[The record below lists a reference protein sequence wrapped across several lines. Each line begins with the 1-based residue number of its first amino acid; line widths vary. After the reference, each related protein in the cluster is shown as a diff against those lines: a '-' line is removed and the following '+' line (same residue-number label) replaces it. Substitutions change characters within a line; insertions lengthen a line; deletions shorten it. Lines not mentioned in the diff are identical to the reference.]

1 MRKVLSGIFVGLLA
15 LAGIFAKVVF
25 IDYSIVDSAEEAGIE
40 LFFDGIK
47 AEKIDVPEDQEAM
60 VVQDAYKISFD
71 GCDGEVC
78 YSYFKAG
85 PAPEKEMEYHRAA
98 FAFLNVGVRNIAG
111 ESKFLKSFNKPRFS
125 KIDVDY
131 YIDSLYECKGKP
143 FGKDYKYLRVIMLDK
158 KNTGCVFIS
167 YFCNDLKFFALEG
180 DYYYWTDPDRE
191 FNKKWMTAR
200 FKD

>member
-47 AEKIDVPEDQEAM
+47 AEKINVPEDQEAM

-85 PAPEKEMEYHRAA
+85 PSPEAEKDYRIAA
-98 FAFLNVGVRNIAG
+98 NGFMTSCQMNVAG
-111 ESKFLKSFNKPRFS
+111 ESNFLKMLTDFKPKSANADLYR
-125 KIDVDY
+125 DT
-131 YIDSLYECKGKP
+131 LYECKGKP

-158 KNTGCVFIS
+158 RDKGCVVVS
-167 YFCNDLKFFALEG
+167 YLCDDLKFFAREG
-180 DYYYWTDPDRE
+180 DYYYFADPDRE
-191 FNKKWMTAR
+191 FNVKGMTVR
-200 FKD
+200 FKE